1 MVWNKTPIPIGDL
14 KMMKHA
20 WDKQRVENHIATY
33 GPPDNPNPNYKNRML
48 FASKQIIGDSVLDV
62 ACGLGHLYH
71 TLKPK
76 TLNYKGIDSSKEMI
90 MTAREK
96 APDGLFAVGDAYD
109 LSEEGMYDTVIAMS
123 LLIHIEKKDLQHII
137 EQMWTHT
144 RKALVF
150 TIPVDKDFSKTVE
163 LSRKIPEASGTTLI
177 THVSE
182 KTLDGLLN
190 NFKMRSVE
198 RYPFPEGC
206 FGYGLNDYLIRI
218 WKRR

>member
-1 MVWNKTPIPIGDL
+1 
-14 KMMKHA
+14 MKQA
-20 WDKQRVENHIATY
+20 WDKKRVENHIATY
-33 GPPDNPNPNYKNRML
+33 GAPDNPNPRYKHRML
-48 FASKQIIGDSVLDV
+48 FASERVVGDSVLDV
-62 ACGLGHLYH
+62 ACGIGHLYH
-71 TLKPK
+71 ILSPK
-76 TLNYKGIDSSKEMI
+76 IQHYKGIDSSKEMI
-90 MTAREK
+90 MTARK
-96 APDGLFAVGDAYD
+96 NAPDGLFAVGDAYD

-123 LLIHIEKKDLQHII
+123 LLIHIEQKDLQHII

-144 RKALVF
+144 RKVLVF

-206 FGYGLNDYLIRI
+206 FGYGLNDYLIRVL
-218 WKRR
+218 KGGER

>member
-1 MVWNKTPIPIGDL
+1 
-14 KMMKHA
+14 MKQA
-20 WDKQRVENHIATY
+20 WDKKRVENHIATY
-33 GPPDNPNPNYKNRML
+33 GAPDNPNPRYKRRML
-48 FASKQIIGDSVLDV
+48 FASERVVGDSVLDV
-62 ACGLGHLYH
+62 ACGVGHLYH
-71 TLKPK
+71 ILSPK
-76 TLNYKGIDSSKEMI
+76 ILSYKGIDSSKEMI
-90 MTAREK
+90 MAAKEN

-123 LLIHIEKKDLQHII
+123 LLIHIEQKDLQHII

-182 KTLDGLLN
+182 NTLDGLLDKL
-190 NFKMRSVE
+190 KMRDVE
-198 RYPFPEGC
+198 RTPFPEGC

-218 WKRR
+218 SKEVNANG

>member
-1 MVWNKTPIPIGDL
+1 
-14 KMMKHA
+14 MKQA
-20 WDKQRVENHIATY
+20 WDKKRVENHIATY
-33 GPPDNPNPNYKNRML
+33 GAPDNPNPRYKRRML
-48 FASKQIIGDSVLDV
+48 FASERVVGDSVLDV
-62 ACGLGHLYH
+62 ACGVGHLYH
-71 TLKPK
+71 ILSPK
-76 TLNYKGIDSSKEMI
+76 ILSYKGIDSSKEMI
-90 MTAREK
+90 MAAKEN

-123 LLIHIEKKDLQHII
+123 LLIHIEQKDLQHII

-182 KTLDGLLN
+182 NTLDGLLDKL
-190 NFKMRSVE
+190 KMRDVE
-198 RYPFPEGC
+198 RTPFPEGC
-206 FGYGLNDYLIRI
+206 FEYGLNDYLIRI
-218 WKRR
+218 SKEVNANG

>member
-1 MVWNKTPIPIGDL
+1 
-14 KMMKHA
+14 MKQA
-20 WDKQRVENHIATY
+20 WDKKRVENHIATY
-33 GPPDNPNPNYKNRML
+33 GAPDNPNPRYKRRML
-48 FASKQIIGDSVLDV
+48 FASERVVGDSVLDV
-62 ACGLGHLYH
+62 ACGVGHLYH
-71 TLKPK
+71 ILSPK
-76 TLNYKGIDSSKEMI
+76 ILSYKGIDSSKEMI
-90 MTAREK
+90 MAAKEN

-123 LLIHIEKKDLQHII
+123 LLIHIEQKDLQHII

-163 LSRKIPEASGTTLI
+163 LSRKIPGASGTTLI

-182 KTLDGLLN
+182 NTLGGLLDKL
-190 NFKMRSVE
+190 KMRVVE
-198 RYPFPEGC
+198 RTPFPEGC

-218 WKRR
+218 LKGGKI